1 MAAGAFDVT
10 LSDPATGEVVAAYE
24 REWGDAPTDSS
35 DPTLQLRLL
44 CLRPGGWK
52 DSVVR
57 SSLPGELV
65 AFLDSAGGDGLAAG
79 LRVLRDQSAELGWA
93 AAVEGMLRSIDATG
107 GLDEASV
114 ALSAARAAAGDE
126 AVTYDEGVD
135 LSAYDGALKLL
146 RGGTRDA
153 EDELGA

>member
-1 MAAGAFDVT
+1 MAAGAFDAA
-10 LSDPATGEVVAAYE
+10 LSDPATGEVVATYE

-35 DPTLQLRLL
+35 DPTLRPGLL
-44 CLRPGGWK
+44 CLRPGGRG

-93 AAVEGMLRSIDATG
+93 AAVEGMPGSIDATG

-114 ALSAARAAAGDE
+114 ALSAARAASGDRT
-126 AVTYDEGVD
+126 VTYDEEVD
-135 LSAYDGALKLL
+135 LSAYDGALLLL
-146 RGGTRDA
+146 RGGAGDA
-153 EDELGA
+153 EGEFRA

>member
-1 MAAGAFDVT
+1 M
-10 LSDPATGEVVAAYE
+10 
-24 REWGDAPTDSS
+24 
-35 DPTLQLRLL
+35 
-44 CLRPGGWK
+44 
-52 DSVVR
+52 R
-57 SSLPGELV
+57 SSLPDGLV
-65 AFLDSAGGDGLAAG
+65 AFLDSADGDELARD
-79 LRVLRDQSAELGWA
+79 LRVLRDQSAERGWA